1 MAKKADPKTN
11 TLDDS
16 VTLHKLSRA
25 LNRQLLARVEAGT
38 ATSADLAVAAAVL
51 RNNGVISLPED
62 DTVEQLRAK
71 TMLSLPFTDAD
82 ERPN

>member
-1 MAKKADPKTN
+1 
-11 TLDDS
+11 
-16 VTLHKLSRA
+16 
-25 LNRQLLARVEAGT
+25 
-38 ATSADLAVAAAVL
+38 
-51 RNNGVISLPED
+51 VISLPED